1 MPNIK
6 DIINAHN
13 NKILRSND
21 DKKTCNCRNKA
32 SCPFNGEC
40 LYKGVYKATILNG
53 NETKE
58 YYGSTGVSFKKRYT
72 QHKHSF
78 KSSISQQTTLSKYI
92 RRNNHNNIK
101 IVWSILNKVSNKT
114 PKKPEMCSICNL
126 ERMAIAEANR
136 EKCLNMRKELSS
148 VCPHFKS
155 SYL

>member
-1 MPNIK
+1 M
-6 DIINAHN
+6 
-13 NKILRSND
+13 
-21 DKKTCNCRNKA
+21 
-32 SCPFNGEC
+32 
-40 LYKGVYKATILNG
+40 
-53 NETKE
+53 
-58 YYGSTGVSFKKRYT
+58 YYGSTGVTFKKQIINT

-78 KSSISQQTTLSKYI
+78 KSSISQQTTLSKYV

-101 IVWSILNKVSNKT
+101 IMWSILNKVSNKT
-114 PKKPEMCSICNL
+114 PEKPEMCSICNL